1 MRLTSA
7 TDCVNGEQ
15 RRACAIASS
24 ASARRLLGPAEQ
36 PERVAEQR
44 LADDADVVGE
54 GRVGQALL
62 RVAGEE
68 ALEAVPRLR
77 QMAEERVGG
86 RGGVEADQARL
97 VVAGRLAQRQPLL
110 RQVPRPL
117 QPAAAGVEVPQAE
130 VDAERHSSP
139 SWPVRISMRSWTAS
153 TSGADSPR
161 ITPSDI
167 AQQAAQPDL
176 QAIAIGRRR
185 HRVQGLEAVLQ
196 VADGFGVGRA
206 AHRQLAGLEPALERL
221 RVLLAGEVVMGDL
234 FALRRVAGMASVL
247 HRGGDPQVDLLALAP
262 EQRVVGRVADQ
273 RVLERVAGLD
283 AEAAP
288 VDEAGLHQLAQLALE
303 RVDRV
308 RGDRGEQLERERAAD
323 HRGELGDFLGGAQ
336 ARQPRRQRVAERRR
350 QLAPVARLAALEHRP
365 GQLLDEQRH
374 AVGLGDDVLLDA
386 GGERRVAG
394 QQLDQLLGVL
404 AAERAERD
412 LHDPGPR
419 PPRDVEGVGPD
430 RHHQQQ
436 RRGRRLID
444 QPFEP
449 GQRRGVEPVQVL
461 DQQDHRLAFGHRQH
475 ERDQR
480 LERFLALAFGRH
492 RRQGGRLGR
501 LRQIEERGEQRQRLA
516 QRERPQQGVEPIGRR
531 LAGLA
536 REQAAQQRDH
546 RVQRRVL
553 RVGRA
558 VHRQP
563 ADRALARALD
573 HPLPQRAQQP
583 RLADAGLAAEQHRLA
598 DAAARLLPAVGELI
612 ELAGAADQR
621 RQIEAE
627 VVPCPARLA
636 DAVGHEGLGHAAD
649 RRQRRH
655 RLGGEPAPHQR
666 ARRRADDDGARRG
679 RRLQPQRDVERG
691 AEHHRLRHVR
701 ARRDDG
707 QAGVDADAERRLLLL
722 ARPWRRRGDPPPRRS
737 GRARHGRRAGRRLRA
752 TADSRSRRARDGR
765 RRCRPSP
772 RGAAPPSAPAGAAA
786 SSARRASRSR
796 TPATPRA
803 TGCRR
808 RRPRS
813 TAP

>member
-1 MRLTSA
+1 MPVSASEMRQCTTQVLVGVLGA
-7 TDCVNGEQ
+7 ERDQLLRPLPAGGRVAHRRRQDHAVDQRHGLRE
-15 RRACAIASS
+15 RRAAARLRDRLVRK
-24 ASARRLLGPAEQ
+24 ARRLFGLAEQ

-44 LADDADVVGE
+44 LAHDADVIGE

-68 ALEAVPRLR
+68 ALEALPRLG
-77 QMAEERVGG
+77 QMTEERVGG
-86 RGGVEADQARL
+86 RGGIEADQARL
-97 VVAGRLAQRQPLL
+97 VVARRLAQCQPLL
-110 RQVPRPL
+110 RQVPRLL
-117 QPAAAGVEVPQAE
+117 QPAAARVEVPLTE
-130 VDAERHSSP
+130 VDAERHIVAELAGQDQHALVHRLDVGRRQP
-139 SWPVRISMRSWTAS
+139 
-153 TSGADSPR
+153 ADHAER
-161 ITPSDI
+161 HR
-167 AQQAAQPDL
+167 QQAAQPDL
-176 QAIAIGRRR
+176 HPIAIGRRR

-196 VADGFGVGRA
+196 MADGFRVGRA
-206 AHRQLAGLEPALERL
+206 AHRQLARLEPALERL

-234 FALRRVAGMASVL
+234 FALRDVAGLTSIL
-247 HRGGDPQVDLLALAP
+247 HRSGDAQVDLLALAP

-303 RVDRV
+303 RVDGV

-350 QLAPVARLAALEHRP
+350 QLAPVTRLTALEHRP

-461 DQQDHRLAFGHRQH
+461 DQHNHRLAFGHRQH
-475 ERDQR
+475 QRDQC

-492 RRQGGRLGR
+492 RRQGRRLGR
-501 LRQIEERGEQRQRLA
+501 LRQIEERGEQRQRFA
-516 QRERPQQGVEPIGRR
+516 QRERLQQGVEPIGGR
-531 LAGLA
+531 LAGLG
-536 REQAAQQRDH
+536 REQAAEQRDH

-553 RVGRA
+553 RVDRA

-563 ADRALARALD
+563 ADRAFARALD

-583 RLADAGLAAEQHRLA
+583 RLADAGLAAEQHRLPHP
-598 DAAARLLPAVGELI
+598 AARLLPAVGQLI

-627 VVPCPARLA
+627 VVPCPTRLA
-636 DAVGHEGLGHAAD
+636 DAVGHEGLHHAAD
-649 RRQRRH
+649 GRQR
-655 RLGGEPAPHQR
+655 
-666 ARRRADDDGARRG
+666 
-679 RRLQPQRDVERG
+679 
-691 AEHHRLRHVR
+691 
-701 ARRDDG
+701 
-707 QAGVDADAERRLLLL
+707 
-722 ARPWRRRGDPPPRRS
+722 
-737 GRARHGRRAGRRLRA
+737 
-752 TADSRSRRARDGR
+752 
-765 RRCRPSP
+765 
-772 RGAAPPSAPAGAAA
+772 PPSA
-786 SSARRASRSR
+786 RW
-796 TPATPRA
+796 
-803 TGCRR
+803 
-808 RRPRS
+808 
-813 TAP
+813 